1 MDSLGNSSSAMNG
14 VQQKTPTKRSNKQK
28 KKNNNNNKK
37 EIKVVYISNPMKVK
51 TSASEFRALVQEL
64 TGQDAEFPYDSSRFK
79 GYGSDHDGDDDS
91 NNNNN
96 TKGGY
101 DDNNCTDKVGY
112 DEVNDDTLVVVP
124 PPSPPSLLPP
134 PENPNWEE
142 KIVAGEGGERGG
154 SSSIESFEPFD
165 EVFTPQMIES
175 ISSFIP
181 SSVYYESPQLDQ
193 VVMHYNY
200 VHQ

>member
-79 GYGSDHDGDDDS
+79 GYGSDDDGDGDS
-91 NNNNN
+91 NNNN
-96 TKGGY
+96 T
-101 DDNNCTDKVGY
+101 NNCTDKVGY

-124 PPSPPSLLPP
+124 PPPLPPSLLL
-134 PENPNWEE
+134 PENPNYEG
-142 KIVAGEGGERGG
+142 KIVGEGGERGG

-193 VVMHYNY
+193 VVMHCNY